1 MMILMTLTMMNDDD
15 YCDDDDCDDGA
26 NGDDGENTDRDDVS
40 NLSSP
45 SMSVSHRTDT
55 NNQAEVNKVNNTR

>member
-26 NGDDGENTDRDDVS
+26 NGDDGENADV
-40 NLSSP
+40 LDYP
-45 SMSVSHRTDT
+45 
-55 NNQAEVNKVNNTR
+55 